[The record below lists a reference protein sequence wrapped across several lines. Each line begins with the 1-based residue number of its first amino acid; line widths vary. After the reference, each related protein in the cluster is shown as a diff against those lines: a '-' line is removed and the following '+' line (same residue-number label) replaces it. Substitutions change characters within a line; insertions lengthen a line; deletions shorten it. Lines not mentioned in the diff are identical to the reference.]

1 MSLEALLAAGRAV
14 ALELMR
20 DTVRL
25 WRPGEDVFD
34 RETGETIPGP
44 PAAEFYTGPARVK
57 VAQIS
62 AEQVQA
68 GEQEVQLRQY
78 RVSLPFDAEL
88 PTSQRPEPGDL
99 IDVTA
104 SPDPR
109 MAGLRLWVVGVQYSS
124 TATAWR
130 IIAEDRQAGERR

>member
-1 MSLEALLAAGRAV
+1 MSGLEAALTAGRTAAEALLV
-14 ALELMR
+14 
-20 DTVRL
+20 DTIRM
-25 WRPGEDVFD
+25 WRPGPDVFD
-34 RETGETIPGP
+34 RETGQMVPGP
-44 PAAEFYTGPARVK
+44 PAAEFWTGRARVK

-78 RVSLPFDAEL
+78 RVSLPFDVEL
-88 PTSQRPEPGDL
+88 PAGRPEPGDL

-109 MAGLRLWVVGVQYSS
+109 MAGLRLWIVGVQYSG

-130 IIAEDRQAGERR
+130 IIAEDRQAGERG